1 MRNARS
7 EGAVRV
13 LVLRKDLA
21 RFLNESG
28 WLPDSEFPAHSSLH
42 VSLLRIKALTDSDTG
57 TTQSPLSS
65 FF

>member
-1 MRNARS
+1 M
-7 EGAVRV
+7 

-28 WLPDSEFPAHSSLH
+28 WLPDSEFPAHSSLR